1 VRSAVIVNP
10 SKVADLDAHRE
21 EIRGALAAAGWPDP
35 LWFTTTPEDPGC
47 GMAAQAVA
55 EGVEVVLA
63 CGGDGTVMAVASVLA
78 GTDIALALI
87 PSGTGNLL
95 ATNVGVTRDVPAAL
109 AVATGGAR
117 RRIDVGLVDGADTV
131 SGHPGTFTVM
141 AGMGF
146 DAAMV
151 GETQDDNKRRFG
163 FLAYA
168 ATGLRNLR
176 RRRIPLRIRLDGGT
190 WMHRRVS
197 TVLIANV
204 GRLQG
209 GIMLL
214 PDATP
219 DDGWLDVAVLTPR
232 HLSDWIQLGVGV
244 MLRRRGTPRL
254 ETYRARKVEI
264 RTARDEPRE
273 LDGDVIAAAP
283 MLTARISPAAL
294 LLCVP
299 ATSDLRPRGV

>member
-1 VRSAVIVNP
+1 
-10 SKVADLDAHRE
+10 
-21 EIRGALAAAGWPDP
+21 
-35 LWFTTTPEDPGC
+35 
-47 GMAAQAVA
+47 
-55 EGVEVVLA
+55 
-63 CGGDGTVMAVASVLA
+63 
-78 GTDIALALI
+78 
-87 PSGTGNLL
+87 
-95 ATNVGVTRDVPAAL
+95 
-109 AVATGGAR
+109 
-117 RRIDVGLVDGADTV
+117 
-131 SGHPGTFTVM
+131 
-141 AGMGF
+141 
-146 DAAMV
+146 
-151 GETQDDNKRRFG
+151 
-163 FLAYA
+163 
-168 ATGLRNLR
+168 
-176 RRRIPLRIRLDGGT
+176 
-190 WMHRRVS
+190 VS